1 MDACQ
6 RGLLLYKL
14 ADLIERDRIYIA
26 VSKGYIVA
34 LTCFIEFIK
43 RVGEK
48 RYNARVTK
56 TLYLSTTS
64 GLTSLMHGVISL
76 LEATSYDKDHILQ
89 LKRN

>member
-1 MDACQ
+1 MAAAKNAFKYDSEWRQMDACQ

-26 VSKGYIVA
+26 VSIGYIVD

-48 RYNARVTK
+48 R
-56 TLYLSTTS
+56 
-64 GLTSLMHGVISL
+64 
-76 LEATSYDKDHILQ
+76 
-89 LKRN
+89 